1 MGLDSRRTIA
11 ESIDPYD
18 YKLRTFISNVGY
30 GLSKQVVID
39 DLLAHYIKDDVRRE
53 EVKKSLSTTYM
64 PDFALGQPYTIVVN
78 NEHENEMLN
87 IILDVATRYH
97 NLYCIKYNFNNEV
110 NIMFYKF
117 PTSFHK
123 RCDKLGID
131 YSSFYTERVGLL
143 PTPVLNTATF
153 TMLQRTL
160 NPKLCIPVTLRFDS
174 YMG

>member
-1 MGLDSRRTIA
+1 MGLDARRTIA

-18 YKLRTFISNVGY
+18 YKPSIFIKGAGY
-30 GLSKQVVID
+30 GVSKQIVINA
-39 DLLAHYIKDDVRRE
+39 LLTHYIQGDVCRE
-53 EVKKSLSTTYM
+53 EVRKSLHTTYM

-123 RCDKLGID
+123 RCNKLGID
-131 YSSFYTERVGLL
+131 YSSFYTERVGSL
-143 PTPVLNTATF
+143 PTPVLSTATF

-160 NPKLCIPVTLRFDS
+160 NPRLYIPVTLHFDL

>member
-1 MGLDSRRTIA
+1 MGLDSRRTVN

-18 YKLRTFISNVGY
+18 YKPNSFIKSAGY
-30 GLSKQVVID
+30 TASKRIVVDGLVN
-39 DLLAHYIKDDVRRE
+39 HYILDEVRRE
-53 EVKKSLSTTYM
+53 EVKKSLYTTYM

-97 NLYCIKYNFNNEV
+97 NLYCIRYNFNNEV
-110 NIMFYKF
+110 NIMFYKVAR
-117 PTSFHK
+117 SFHM

-131 YSSFYTERVGLL
+131 YSSFYTERVGSL
-143 PTPVLNTATF
+143 PTPVLSTATF

-160 NPKLCIPVTLRFDS
+160 NPRLYIPVTLHFDS